1 VISNRLV
8 KSPCAIVAD
17 AQGYTANVARMMSEA
32 CKYDKLAYIESS
44 TGQRSNQ
51 GAMHEYAMKAKHLE
65 INPRSPLI
73 HGILLRV
80 NQLPSEE
87 EYRDIEAEEE
97 LKEVTSILIDG
108 ALVRSGFGVTD
119 SHQYDT
125 YSWLLDNHTDT
136 SNRFFSRVDRVLRR
150 SLGVSETAKTDE
162 SVKPAPPVET
172 EAPAEVDESDKPGI
186 ILPDHMKDKVRMDS
200 IPTCLLTNYTGQVQI
215 EMEEIDEEVN
225 PVVQHD
231 EL

>member
-1 VISNRLV
+1 
-8 KSPCAIVAD
+8 
-17 AQGYTANVARMMSEA
+17 
-32 CKYDKLAYIESS
+32 
-44 TGQRSNQ
+44 
-51 GAMHEYAMKAKHLE
+51 MHEYAMKAKRLE

-73 HGILLRV
+73 DGILRRV

-108 ALVRSGFGVTD
+108 ALVRSGFEVTD
-119 SHQYDT
+119 SHRYDI

-172 EAPAEVDESDKPGI
+172 EAPTQVDESDKPGI
-186 ILPDHMKDKVRMDS
+186 ILPDHMKDKVRIES
-200 IPTCLLTNYTGQVQI
+200 IPTSSLTNDTAGA
-215 EMEEIDEEVN
+215 D
-225 PVVQHD
+225 
-231 EL
+231 

>member
-1 VISNRLV
+1 
-8 KSPCAIVAD
+8 
-17 AQGYTANVARMMSEA
+17 
-32 CKYDKLAYIESS
+32 
-44 TGQRSNQ
+44 
-51 GAMHEYAMKAKHLE
+51 MHEYAMKAKRLE

-73 HGILLRV
+73 NGILRRV

-97 LKEVTSILIDG
+97 LKEVASILIDG
-108 ALVRSGFGVTD
+108 ALVRSGFEVTD
-119 SHQYDT
+119 SHRYDI
-125 YSWLLDNHTDT
+125 YSRLPDNLADI

-172 EAPAEVDESDKPGI
+172 EPPAQVDESDKPGI
-186 ILPDHMKDKVRMDS
+186 VLPDHMKDKVRMES
-200 IPTCLLTNYTGQVQI
+200 ISTSSLTDETGQVQI
-215 EMEEIDEEVN
+215 EMEEIDEEGN